1 MFRFLL
7 GIKVNARFL
16 LCLQWKGASKYLTYG
31 YEHVNVRRKYK
42 LEFLVYSYKYDM
54 LISVGLAITYA
65 STFNNTF
72 QAFLLWQMV
81 VQSKE
86 VPRV

>member
-1 MFRFLL
+1 VFRFLL

-31 YEHVNVRRKYK
+31 YEHVNVRRKDK

-86 VPRV
+86 VPRI

>member
-1 MFRFLL
+1 
-7 GIKVNARFL
+7 
-16 LCLQWKGASKYLTYG
+16 
-31 YEHVNVRRKYK
+31 
-42 LEFLVYSYKYDM
+42 M

-65 STFNNTF
+65 ITFNNTF